1 MLPVCKKLA
10 KGDSILVRYSI
21 HKAPKEMIPEAPLV
35 RNHLLGGLYEVG
47 GKWGGGA
54 FHPSPLG
61 LGQTLTQGRNVELLF
76 QCVCVCVKVLNGGY
90 GLGWY
95 NVPSPQIG
103 PEHITIC
110 LTTRTPTDPKPDPPE
125 AWFGGG
131 GSWRGPALLRGA
143 GGGDGLLLLQ
153 LGPEHVGAAAAQH
166 DGVHPLHLVPV
177 LVLRRTEGQR
187 GPPPKRD
194 TKRKHPKQ
202 EKSKAITIFCC
213 RNHNNFYRKVQ
224 SNTKKNI
231 FVSLPKMGGLP

>member
-1 MLPVCKKLA
+1 M
-10 KGDSILVRYSI
+10 
-21 HKAPKEMIPEAPLV
+21 
-35 RNHLLGGLYEVG
+35 
-47 GKWGGGA
+47 GGGA

-61 LGQTLTQGRNVELLF
+61 LGRTLTLGRNVELLF

-95 NVPSPQIG
+95 NVPSPQTG

-131 GSWRGPALLRGA
+131 GGGSWRRPALLRSA

-187 GPPPKRD
+187 GPPQNAPKTRHKKK
-194 TKRKHPKQ
+194 TPKTGKKQ
-202 EKSKAITIFCC
+202 S
-213 RNHNNFYRKVQ
+213 NHNLLLQKSQQFLSKSTKQHKKNHVFVPPPRWVGCHKFHRQ
-224 SNTKKNI
+224 TDPILESRQRERILHSNTFAVVEK
-231 FVSLPKMGGLP
+231 